1 MILEDIL
8 YSITVEIHMYFIFL
22 MKPFCL
28 CLNEKCELKFSEEEE
43 NKVFSKLPC
52 TIHNQCKTL
61 HKMKQNCMCTI
72 LYAC

>member
-28 CLNEKCELKFSEEEE
+28 CLNKKCELTFSEEEE
-43 NKVFSKLPC
+43 N
-52 TIHNQCKTL
+52 
-61 HKMKQNCMCTI
+61 
-72 LYAC
+72 